1 MEKGL
6 HVRVCS
12 SQSEGKSPHNSANSD
27 YRGLKKHITAIRK
40 SQEIPSSFSD
50 EITAHQEDDA
60 ASRAPTD
67 YSASHVA
74 QPAPE
79 LPPAAGPS
87 LKPKDAHLPESINSF
102 RSDEGPSTKNDHPP
116 LEMTR
121 DEQES
126 TPGPARGSVSSHKS
140 SADASDKRPA
150 EMVRSTTVHM
160 GTLPKLR
167 RRATALSSVIP
178 TLRNASYASGPAPG
192 SSGSGS
198 RGVSTGS
205 KKLDPKAIIP
215 LKDLMP
221 VLTPVQRSFF
231 EKLDE
236 ELEKVENFYCDREK
250 EMRQKCGDYS
260 IFSIPHMRMTNIP
273 LLQSD

>member
-1 MEKGL
+1 MEKSL
-6 HVRVCS
+6 HVRACS
-12 SQSEGKSPHNSANSD
+12 SHSMVKSHTFANSD

-40 SQEIPSSFSD
+40 SQEPPSSFPD
-50 EITAHQEDDA
+50 EIPSHQDDDA
-60 ASRAPTD
+60 ASRAPTE

-74 QPAPE
+74 QPASE

-121 DEQES
+121 DDRED
-126 TPGPARGSVSSHKS
+126 TPGPTRGSASIHKGS
-140 SADASDKRPA
+140 DAADKRPA

-178 TLRNASYASGPAPG
+178 ALRSASYVSGPAPG
-192 SSGSGS
+192 SSASSS

-205 KKLDPKAIIP
+205 KKLDPKAIVP
-215 LKDLMP
+215 LKDLML

-250 EMRQKCGDYS
+250 EMRQKCGDGL
-260 IFSIPHMRMTNIP
+260 IFSIPHMRMTNTP
-273 LLQSD
+273 LFAG